1 MVTNTV
7 VRESG
12 GGFVAALRVHRSL
25 TASVEKRVLLWM
37 AERAPRWV
45 TSDGLTVLGLSAQ
58 MGAGVGYVLARWDRR
73 ALVLVIVCIALNW
86 LGDSLDGT
94 LARVRRQQRPRY
106 GFYVD
111 HVVDIFGAAAL
122 MGGLA
127 CSGLVH
133 WRIAVAM
140 LVAFLLLSGESYLA
154 TYALGRFELSQGW
167 FGPTELRILLITGN
181 VELLRSPFATVLGH
195 RFLLFDLGGA
205 IAAAGMLVMAL
216 WVAAK
221 HTAQLYRQEPLP

>member
-37 AERAPRWV
+37 AERAPRGV
-45 TSDGLTVLGLSAQ
+45 TSDGLTVLGRSAQ

-94 LARVRRQQRPRY
+94 LARVRRQHPMHPY
-106 GFYVD
+106 VVDFYVAA
-111 HVVDIFGAAAL
+111 HKLVVEIDSGVHCGAEARARDSRRD
-122 MGGLA
+122 A
-127 CSGLVH
+127 
-133 WRIAVAM
+133 
-140 LVAFLLLSGESYLA
+140 E
-154 TYALGRFELSQGW
+154 LGRLYGVRV
-167 FGPTELRILLITGN
+167 LRIEAEL
-181 VELLRSPFATVLGH
+181 VEADVF
-195 RFLLFDLGGA
+195 
-205 IAAAGMLVMAL
+205 AAGARVRAVL
-216 WVAAK
+216 
-221 HTAQLYRQEPLP
+221 R